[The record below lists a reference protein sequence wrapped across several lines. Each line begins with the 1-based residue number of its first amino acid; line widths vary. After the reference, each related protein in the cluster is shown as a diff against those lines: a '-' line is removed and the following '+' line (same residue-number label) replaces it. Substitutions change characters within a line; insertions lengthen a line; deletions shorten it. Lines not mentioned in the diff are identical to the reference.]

1 MAAPMI
7 LSSPIFVL
15 GFMCIF
21 VAICLCRLLYITNNL
36 GKIKTKHRNKVKTLI
51 VAGSGGHTT
60 EVIRLLGSMSNVY
73 SPRVYV
79 YANTDKMSED
89 KIRTFE
95 ENKMTEGES
104 SEYIIE
110 KIPRSREVRQSY
122 LTSIVSTLYATLF
135 AFFIVF
141 KHSPDLL
148 LVNGPGT
155 CIPLCAAA
163 FVMRFLGVK
172 PVVQVYVES
181 ICRVKHLSLSGLIM
195 YYFADHLIVQW
206 PSLKEKY
213 PKAIYLGRVV

>member
-1 MAAPMI
+1 MAAPTNV
-7 LSSPIFVL
+7 SSPMFVI
-15 GFMCIF
+15 GFLCLF
-21 VAICLCRLLYITNNL
+21 VVICLFRLLFVMINL
-36 GKIKTKHRNKVKTLI
+36 GKIKTKHPNAVKTLI

-60 EVIRLLGSMSNVY
+60 EVIRLLGSMSDVY

-79 YANTDKMSED
+79 YANTDKISED

-95 ENKMTEGES
+95 ESKTAKGDSQN
-104 SEYIIE
+104 YIIE

-122 LTSIVSTLYATLF
+122 LTSTISTLYATLF
-135 AFFIVF
+135 AFSIIF

-163 FVMRFLGVK
+163 FAMRFLGVK
-172 PVVQVYVES
+172 PVIQVYVES
-181 ICRVKHLSLSGLIM
+181 ICRVEYLSLSGLIM
-195 YYFADHLIVQW
+195 YYFADHLVVQW

-213 PKAIYLGRVV
+213 PKAVYLGRVV